1 MYMILG
7 LLFEDRNMFDDTFE
21 AERSGRVELD
31 IGFQQFQHFPWF

>member
-1 MYMILG
+1 MILG

-21 AERSGRVELD
+21 AERSGWVELD